1 MENKINLD
9 NIDLNQ
15 IINGW
20 TLEKILNNG
29 GILLRNVNDEEQVF
43 VIYMDTSNFV
53 ISQIKL

>member
-1 MENKINLD
+1 MVNKINLD